1 MSAPRNTALPT
12 VDVFLS
18 YAHKDE
24 QLCDHF
30 REHLSALR
38 RAKIVNDWH
47 DRKIDAGGNWEG
59 RIDEQ
64 LERAHLVL
72 FLVSSSFLSSD
83 YCQDIE
89 VHRAMERHRAGDAV
103 VVPIVLRD
111 CEWRDALFGHLN
123 PLPRR
128 HRAVTLAPDRDEAL
142 AEITRELKGIIER
155 RWADATT
162 QPPDC
167 AAIPL
172 TKIAGQHQTL
182 SAHFGDLFIVIRK
195 DVKTGPVFNVDM
207 TLTNSGSTVATIQRL
222 DTQLIDPHESSFR
235 MRWKL
240 FYRYVRPGVMDKE
253 SDPHPLTLPA
263 RGRRDVGIQ
272 FLAPASVR
280 DYDWPIGRY
289 EFDVLG
295 WTGSSLDSAQPD
307 FARRHEITVDSRASD
322 EVRWAATA
330 PEEWWIERNDP
341 HNAVGVRVG
350 VQSHSGS

>member
-1 MSAPRNTALPT
+1 
-12 VDVFLS
+12 
-18 YAHKDE
+18 
-24 QLCDHF
+24 
-30 REHLSALR
+30 
-38 RAKIVNDWH
+38 
-47 DRKIDAGGNWEG
+47 
-59 RIDEQ
+59 
-64 LERAHLVL
+64 
-72 FLVSSSFLSSD
+72 
-83 YCQDIE
+83 
-89 VHRAMERHRAGDAV
+89 
-103 VVPIVLRD
+103 
-111 CEWRDALFGHLN
+111 
-123 PLPRR
+123 
-128 HRAVTLAPDRDEAL
+128 
-142 AEITRELKGIIER
+142 
-155 RWADATT
+155 
-162 QPPDC
+162 
-167 AAIPL
+167 
-172 TKIAGQHQTL
+172 
-182 SAHFGDLFIVIRK
+182 
-195 DVKTGPVFNVDM
+195 
-207 TLTNSGSTVATIQRL
+207 
-222 DTQLIDPHESSFR
+222 